1 VLTGAVA
8 DPKAWRHAI
17 GRRFR
22 IGPETGP
29 HRFVHQREAAAD
41 CVTIPTTACELQ
53 TSKKLR
59 EEFNVSQNTDRAKE
73 RLQRARSCL
82 RCRSPILDMLCMIFA
97 QAQTGSPGP
106 MPGGGIGS
114 FFVPLIFIF
123 IIMYFVMIRPQKKR
137 QEQQQKLVSSLKTGD
152 RVVTNAGI
160 HGLISNVKET
170 TVLVKVA
177 DNVKIEIDKSA
188 ITNVLKEA

>member
-1 VLTGAVA
+1 MDGISCHPQQESCERTIAANAFVLKV
-8 DPKAWRHAI
+8 
-17 GRRFR
+17 
-22 IGPETGP
+22 
-29 HRFVHQREAAAD
+29 
-41 CVTIPTTACELQ
+41 
-53 TSKKLR
+53 
-59 EEFNVSQNTDRAKE
+59 
-73 RLQRARSCL
+73 
-82 RCRSPILDMLCMIFA
+82 RSPILDMFSIIFA
-97 QAQTGSPGP
+97 QAQTGSPAS

-137 QEQQQKLVSSLKTGD
+137 QEQQQKLIGALKTGD

-160 HGLISNVKET
+160 HGLISNVKDT

-188 ITNVLKEA
+188 ITNVVKEA

>member
-1 VLTGAVA
+1 M
-8 DPKAWRHAI
+8 
-17 GRRFR
+17 
-22 IGPETGP
+22 
-29 HRFVHQREAAAD
+29 
-41 CVTIPTTACELQ
+41 LQ
-53 TSKKLR
+53 TFL
-59 EEFNVSQNTDRAKE
+59 
-73 RLQRARSCL
+73 
-82 RCRSPILDMLCMIFA
+82 A
-97 QAQTGSPGP
+97 QAQSAAPQQA
-106 MPGGGIGS
+106 PGGGISS
-114 FFVPLIFIF
+114 FFVPLILIF

-137 QEQQQKLVSSLKTGD
+137 QEQQQKLVGSLKTGD